1 MSAAGVGP
9 GSEPS
14 RIGVQSVTQ
23 QKSPAINCSSQR
35 MRDTDQPSLPAWIQT
50 AYETLETAY
59 TAETD
64 ELSREAAHEFLITE
78 TEQIETDEDATY
90 VIDRL
95 LDRGWL
101 YEVDGQLR
109 KTE

>member
-1 MSAAGVGP
+1 
-9 GSEPS
+9 
-14 RIGVQSVTQ
+14 
-23 QKSPAINCSSQR
+23 
-35 MRDTDQPSLPAWIQT
+35 MRNPDEPSLPEWIQN

-59 TAETD
+59 SADTT
-64 ELSREAAHEFLITE
+64 ELSRESAHQYLLNEADHIEDDGDAA
-78 TEQIETDEDATY
+78 Y
-90 VIDRL
+90 VLDRL